1 MTYEDLL
8 MLSDDQNLIV
18 REKDI
23 PGFGGRIYQNR
34 IAINKNLPTQKE
46 KACVLAEELGHYHT
60 TAGCI
65 LDQSDASN
73 RKQEYRARLWG
84 YNHQIGLLG
93 LISAAKAGCHNAY
106 EISEYLDVTEDYLL
120 EALQAYRNKYG
131 TGTMVD
137 NYWITFTPTLQVYE
151 MWVVDKN

>member
-1 MTYEDLL
+1 MTYEELL
-8 MLSDDQNLIV
+8 IAAEESGVAVKEQMMNGHSGLIC
-18 REKDI
+18 
-23 PGFGGRIYQNR
+23 GRR
-34 IAINKNLPTQKE
+34 IAIRKNLPTQKE

-93 LISAAKAGCHNAY
+93 LIDAAKAGCHNAY

-151 MWVVDKN
+151 MWVVDNK

>member
-1 MTYEDLL
+1 MTYEE
-8 MLSDDQNLIV
+8 MLASIEDNINV
-18 REKDI
+18 RELPLKERNGLIQGHRIGIRKD
-23 PGFGGRIYQNR
+23 
-34 IAINKNLPTQKE
+34 LPTQKE

-60 TAGCI
+60 TSGCI

-151 MWVVDKN
+151 MWVVDNK

>member
-1 MTYEDLL
+1 MTYEELL
-8 MLSDDQNLIV
+8 IAAEESGVAVKEQMMNGHSGLI
-18 REKDI
+18 R
-23 PGFGGRIYQNR
+23 GRR
-34 IAINKNLPTQKE
+34 IAIRKNLPTQKE

-65 LDQSDASN
+65 LDQSDVSN

-93 LISAAKAGCHNAY
+93 LIGAAKAGCHNAY

-151 MWVVDKN
+151 MWVVDKK